1 MSEKTSTF
9 QLDAVI
15 PWVNGNDKKWQEQL
29 NNYLTVKIDFT
40 KKKESVRFNSIGEI
54 DIAIKSIIKYAPFFK
69 NIYLI
74 TDDQQPEA
82 FESLK
87 ALGKSSGINLE
98 LIDHKVLF
106 KGYEEFLPC
115 FNSCSIESL
124 LFNIP
129 KLSEHFVL
137 FNDDFFIMR
146 DANVSDFFTNGKPII
161 RGNWKTFNED
171 RMYRKMYHKLLA
183 SMGKYVPK
191 KGISYK
197 ELQQNGAKL
206 AGTDKYIRRF
216 HSPYPIRKSTIAAF
230 FKNYDVKN
238 NIQYRFRDKNQFII
252 CSLSDHLE
260 IKNNTYDFQKNTKL
274 SYFRSYKNH
283 LVVMLKLF
291 WFDINKN
298 KVFITFQSL
307 EMADNKTQSYILNWL
322 HKKL

>member
-1 MSEKTSTF
+1 MSEKTPTF
-9 QLDAVI
+9 QIDAVI
-15 PWVNGNDKKWQEQL
+15 PWVNGNDKKWQEKL
-29 NNYLTVKIDFT
+29 NHYLTVKIDFN

-54 DIAIKSIIKYAPFFK
+54 DIAIRSIIKYAPFFK

-98 LIDHKVLF
+98 LIDHKELF

-115 FNSCSIESL
+115 FNSCAIETL

-137 FNDDFFIMR
+137 FNDDFFVMR
-146 DANVSDFFTNGKPII
+146 DANVNDFFINGKPII
-161 RGNWKTFNED
+161 RGNWKALNED
-171 RMYRKMYHKLLA
+171 RKYRTMYHNLL
-183 SMGKYVPK
+183 SSIGKSAPK

-216 HSPYPIRKSTIAAF
+216 HSPYPIRKSTIATF
-230 FKNYDVKN
+230 FKDYDVEN
-238 NIQYRFRDKNQFII
+238 NIKYRFRDQNQFII

-260 IKNNTYDFQKNTKL
+260 VKNNTFCFQKNTKL
-274 SYFRSYKNH
+274 TYFRSYKNH
-283 LVVMLKLF
+283 FLVKLKLF

-298 KVFITFQSL
+298 KVFMTFQSL
-307 EMADNKTQSYILNWL
+307 EMANQKTQSYILNWL